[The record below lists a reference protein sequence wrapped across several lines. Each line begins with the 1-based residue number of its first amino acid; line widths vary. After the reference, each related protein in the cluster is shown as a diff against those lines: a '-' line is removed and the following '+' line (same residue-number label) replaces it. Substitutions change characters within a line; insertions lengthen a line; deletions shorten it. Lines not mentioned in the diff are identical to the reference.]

1 MPATAGGST
10 SGSSISV
17 TTRSRRRDRRVAAQ
31 YAVGVPSTRIR
42 ASAMRFVSNVTTSA
56 SFATSLRSAETSS
69 PGGTRRKIAT
79 IGSSRKPS
87 ATRRRQDERAAEETV
102 YDDAF
107 GSGRNP
113 AFLSAVW
120 PFADRTILTHARAA
134 ALFGDFDT
142 TAIS

>member
-1 MPATAGGST
+1 LRTVAGGFC
-10 SGSSISV
+10 V
-17 TTRSRRRDRRVAAQ
+17 QRDDEIPQA
-31 YAVGVPSTRIR
+31 
-42 ASAMRFVSNVTTSA
+42 
-56 SFATSLRSAETSS
+56 RSAGRRPVRGRGAEQEDQ
-69 PGGTRRKIAT
+69 GERDQVGLERDDERVLRDVALERGDELTRRHAQED
-79 IGSSRKPS
+79 GDDRQQQE
-87 ATRRRQDERAAEETV
+87 AERERRRQDERAAEETV

-120 PFADRTILTHARAA
+120 PFADRTILTHACAA